1 MGDREERRDCLALNR
16 RKYRWEGKVSD
27 DKDEDGDGSEGD
39 SASKPIIKRLGD
51 LPPGTVIGTSS
62 VRRTAMLRRHYPH
75 LKTRDIRGNVGTR
88 LRKLDGSATSTTQPP
103 RDTPTQPSTSTA
115 TPSDPQNPPPTLDS
129 TPELDALILAS
140 AGLARL
146 SLHNRIACLLPAS
159 SGLLPAVGQG
169 ALGVEIRTEDL
180 DTWIGSSI
188 KKCVNSKVAW
198 CAIAERAMLRVL
210 EGGCSVPVGVDTSW
224 AEEYGEEH
232 EKSSGVGNQDPPQ
245 AVDNNPSSDLK
256 PRMEI
261 TASVTSLDGSDSIE
275 GTLILPVSSDEEAD
289 GAGMQM
295 AKDLIGKGAEM
306 ILREI
311 TLNRTRI
318 EEEGGA

>member
-1 MGDREERRDCLALNR
+1 MGERDERRDCLALNKK
-16 RKYRWEGKVSD
+16 KYRWEGKVID
-27 DKDEDGDGSEGD
+27 DEGEADGSVGGGG
-39 SASKPIIKRLGD
+39 SKPMIIGLGD
-51 LPPGTVIGTSS
+51 LPPGAVIGTSS

-88 LRKLDGSATSTTQPP
+88 LRKLDGTATHTIQPP
-103 RDTPTQPSTSTA
+103 DTISTEPSTSTV
-115 TPSDPQNPPPTLDS
+115 TLSDPQNPPSSVES
-129 TPELDALILAS
+129 TSEFDALILAS

-146 SLHNRIACLLPAS
+146 SLYNRIACLLPAS

-180 DTWIGSSI
+180 DTWIGGI
-188 KKCVNSKVAW
+188 VKKCVNSKVVW

-210 EGGCSVPVGVDTSW
+210 EGGCSVPVGVDTCW
-224 AEEYGEEH
+224 VEEDGENDD
-232 EKSSGVGNQDPPQ
+232 KSSGVGNQVPSQP
-245 AVDNNPSSDLK
+245 AVENPSSDRKLK
-256 PRMEI
+256 MEI
-261 TASVTSLDGSDSIE
+261 TASVTSLDGNDTIE
-275 GTLILPVSSDEEAD
+275 GSLVLPVSSDEEAD

-295 AKDLIGKGAEM
+295 AKDLIEKGAER